1 MISDEAGD
9 ERRIYVGLARHTGGE
24 VQPAGLMKLVR
35 RGVVESGE
43 FAYGRRYLQDPAAMP
58 LNPEHLPLRDAAFA
72 LAERRIREGGAM
84 PLTLRDALP
93 DSWGRKV
100 LEIRHGKPLSDID
113 ALLLT
118 NEDRI
123 GAMVFAESLPI
134 QSEEP
139 PSMLWSLEELAE
151 ASHRV
156 EEGMEIGPDMHLLL
170 RGGSLGGAR
179 PKAAFAHEGRRYI
192 AKFSSRGDDHDVEVI
207 EAATLW
213 LASACGIRVPAFLLQ
228 PLASGHALLVERFDR
243 SGPVNDEQRHHYLSA
258 SALLDVPYES
268 SRGSYVELAQ
278 LLRRIS
284 ARPQEDLTE
293 LFRRLVFNLAVG
305 NSDDH
310 VKNHGALRQ
319 GDGLWRLAPAFDLV
333 MQLGGHT
340 GYQELAILPGQH
352 ASSLALARA
361 AAPHFGLS
369 AAEADRIIRRTEET
383 VSVQAAASV
392 EASGGNRELVRR
404 VAAFIEQQYDRIRAQ
419 GL

>member
-1 MISDEAGD
+1 MTSDSLDA
-9 ERRIYVGLARHTGGE
+9 ERRIYVGLAHRTSE
-24 VQPAGLMKLVR
+24 PVQPAGLMKVVR

-43 FAYGRRYLQDPAAMP
+43 FAYGRRYLEDSAATP
-58 LNPEHLPLRDAAFA
+58 LNPETLPLRDAAFV
-72 LAERRIREGGAM
+72 LAEQRIRDGGAM

-100 LEIRHGKPLSDID
+100 LEIRQGKPLSDID

-118 NEDRI
+118 NEDRV
-123 GAMVFAESLPI
+123 GAMVFADALPI
-134 QSEEP
+134 RSDEP
-139 PSMLWSLEELAE
+139 PVTLWSLQELAE
-151 ASHRV
+151 ASRRI
-156 EEGMEIGPDMHLLL
+156 EDGMDIGPDMHLLL

-179 PKAAFAHEGRRYI
+179 PKAAFVHEGRRCI
-192 AKFSSRGDDHDVEVI
+192 AKFASRGDDHDVEVI

-213 LASACGIRVPAFLLQ
+213 LADACGIAVPPFLLQ
-228 PLASGHALLVERFDR
+228 PLAAGHALLVERFDR
-243 SGPVNDEQRHHYLSA
+243 SGPVTDERRFHYLSA

-268 SRGSYVELAQ
+268 SRGSYVELGQ

-284 ARPQEDLTE
+284 HQPQEDLAE

-310 VKNHGALRQ
+310 VKNHGALR
-319 GDGLWRLAPAFDLV
+319 GDDGLWQLAPAFDLV
-333 MQLGGHT
+333 MQLGVHT

-369 AAEADRIIRRTEET
+369 TVQADEVIRTIEEI
-383 VSVQAAASV
+383 VGVQAAASV
-392 EASGGNRELVRR
+392 EAAGGNHDLVRR
-404 VAAFIEQQYDRIRAQ
+404 VATFIAQQHERIRT
-419 GL
+419 

>member
-1 MISDEAGD
+1 MTSDNAD
-9 ERRIYVGLARHTGGE
+9 VERRIYVGLAHHTGE
-24 VQPAGLMKLVR
+24 RVQPAGLMKVVR

-43 FAYGRRYLQDPAAMP
+43 FAYGRRYLEDAAAAP
-58 LNPEHLPLRDAAFA
+58 LNPAHLPLRDAPFV

-100 LEIRHGKPLSDID
+100 LEIRQGKPLSDID

-134 QSEEP
+134 ESEEP
-139 PSMLWSLEELAE
+139 PSTLLSLEELAE
-151 ASHRV
+151 ASRRV
-156 EEGMEIGPDMHLLL
+156 EAGMEIGPDMHRLL

-179 PKAAFAHEGRRYI
+179 PKAAFANEGRRCI
-192 AKFSSRGDDHDVEVI
+192 AKFASRGDDHDVEVI

-213 LASACGIRVPAFLLQ
+213 LAGACGIEVPPFRLQ
-228 PLASGHALLVERFDR
+228 PIASGHALLVERFDR
-243 SGPVNDEQRHHYLSA
+243 AGPVTGERRFHYLSA

-278 LLRRIS
+278 MLRRIS
-284 ARPQEDLTE
+284 RRPQEDLAQ

-310 VKNHGALRQ
+310 VKNHGALRDE
-319 GDGLWRLAPAFDLV
+319 DGQWRLAPAFDLV

-352 ASSLALARA
+352 ASSLDLARA
-361 AAPHFGLS
+361 AASHFGLS
-369 AAEADRIIRRTEET
+369 AAQADETIRAIGEI
-383 VSVQAAASV
+383 VAVQAAASV
-392 EASGGNRELVRR
+392 EAAGGKRELVRR
-404 VAAFIEQQYDRIRAQ
+404 VAEFIEQQHARIRA
-419 GL
+419 

>member
-1 MISDEAGD
+1 MTSDSAVD
-9 ERRIYVGLARHTGGE
+9 ERSIYVGLAHRTGE
-24 VQPAGLMKLVR
+24 RVQPAGLMKVVR

-43 FAYGRRYLQDPAAMP
+43 FAYGRRYLEAPASAP
-58 LNPEHLPLRDAAFA
+58 LNPEHLPLRDATFV
-72 LAERRIREGGAM
+72 LPERRIRDGGAM

-100 LEIRHGKPLSDID
+100 LEIRQGKPLSDID

-134 QSEEP
+134 ESEEP
-139 PSMLWSLEELAE
+139 PSTLLSLEELAE
-151 ASHRV
+151 ASHRI
-156 EEGMEIGPDMHLLL
+156 EAGIEIGPDMHRLL

-179 PKAAFAHEGRRYI
+179 PKAAFVHQGRRCI
-192 AKFSSRGDDHDVEVI
+192 AKFASRGDDHDVEVI

-213 LASACGIRVPAFLLQ
+213 LAHACGIEVPPFLLQ
-228 PLASGHALLVERFDR
+228 PLAAGHALLVERFDR
-243 SGPVNDEQRHHYLSA
+243 AGPVGDERRFHYLSA

-284 ARPQEDLTE
+284 AQPQADLAE

-310 VKNHGALRQ
+310 VKNHGALRSE
-319 GDGLWRLAPAFDLV
+319 DGLWRLAPAFDLV

-352 ASSLALARA
+352 ASSLELARA
-361 AAPHFGLS
+361 ASSHFGLS
-369 AAEADRIIRRTEET
+369 MAQADEIIRTTEET
-383 VSVQAAASV
+383 VAVQAAASV
-392 EASGGNRELVRR
+392 EAAGGKRALVRR
-404 VAAFIEQQYDRIRAQ
+404 VAAFIEQQHARMHA
-419 GL
+419 

>member
-1 MISDEAGD
+1 VTSDNDEG
-9 ERRIYVGLARHTGGE
+9 ERRIYVGLAHRTGE
-24 VQPAGLMKLVR
+24 QVQPAGLMKVAR

-43 FAYGRRYLQDPAAMP
+43 FAYGRRYLEDPAAAP
-58 LNPEHLPLRDAAFA
+58 LNPEHLPLRDAAFV
-72 LAERRIREGGAM
+72 LAERRIRDGGAM

-100 LEIRHGKPLSDID
+100 LEIRQGKPLSDID

-123 GAMVFAESLPI
+123 GAMVFSEALPI
-134 QSEEP
+134 RSEEP
-139 PSMLWSLEELAE
+139 PVTLRSLQELAE
-151 ASHRV
+151 ASRRV
-156 EEGMEIGPDMHLLL
+156 EHGMDIGPDMHLLL

-179 PKAAFAHEGRRYI
+179 PKSAFAHEGRRCI
-192 AKFSSRGDDHDVEVI
+192 AKFASRGDDHDVEVI

-213 LASACGIRVPAFLLQ
+213 LADACGIEVPPFLLQ

-243 SGPVNDEQRHHYLSA
+243 AGPVTDERRFHYLSA

-284 ARPQEDLTE
+284 RQPQKDLAE
-293 LFRRLVFNLAVG
+293 LFRRMVFNLAVG

-310 VKNHGALRQ
+310 VKNHGALR
-319 GDGLWRLAPAFDLV
+319 GEDGRWRLAPAFDLV

-352 ASSLALARA
+352 ASSLALARD
-361 AAPHFGLS
+361 AAPHFGLT
-369 AAEADRIIRRTEET
+369 AVVAEEVIVAIGET
-383 VSVQAAASV
+383 VALHAAASV
-392 EASGGNRELVRR
+392 ASAGGNQALVRR
-404 VAAFIEQQYDRIRAQ
+404 VASFIEQQAERIGA
-419 GL
+419 